1 MANATNALSRIG
13 IIKESVLGTTPATPT
28 LESQR
33 FSSTNFS
40 VERSELE
47 DTSKANTRQKLY
59 VKTGNKTVNGSL
71 SGPLA
76 HNNYDVLLESVM
88 FNEWDTNVL
97 KLGDTLVSMT
107 VEENASDI
115 TQYKINRGVVANSM
129 TVTSPADGLSTIS
142 FDFLGMSQEMSGTSV
157 SASPYTA
164 QAVRQPMTHCG
175 GTINEGGTA
184 IGIVTEIDF
193 TISNNLSSQFVW
205 GDCDPSDIIEGRVD
219 VTGTMS
225 VLFSDA
231 ALYNKFMDDT
241 STSIDFELDDGDG
254 NTIKF
259 DMPNVR
265 YTGADMPIDEGSG
278 PRIIT
283 LPFRAVYDAS
293 EESTLVI
300 TRSA

>member
-1 MANATNALSRIG
+1 
-13 IIKESVLGTTPATPT
+13 
-28 LESQR
+28 
-33 FSSTNFS
+33 
-40 VERSELE
+40 
-47 DTSKANTRQKLY
+47 
-59 VKTGNKTVNGSL
+59 
-71 SGPLA
+71 
-76 HNNYDVLLESVM
+76 
-88 FNEWDTNVL
+88 
-97 KLGDTLVSMT
+97 
-107 VEENASDI
+107 
-115 TQYKINRGVVANSM
+115 
-129 TVTSPADGLSTIS
+129 LSTIS